1 MFWDF
6 ILFSKEQN
14 FGEKNIKSWKT
25 FSNSIIEN
33 SIKIKNQTF
42 KEIEGVILVA
52 LESPYKRTKVI

>member
-6 ILFSKEQN
+6 ILFSKIQN
-14 FGEKNIKSWKT
+14 FGEKNIKSWRT

-42 KEIEGVILVA
+42 KEIEGVFLVA
-52 LESPYKRTKVI
+52 LESPY